1 MDQDK
6 KLSEEN
12 YVRLKCFVEGFAVAL
27 STQEILDKARLD
39 ELVDMLSTHFY
50 LDRDESID
58 DKTIR
63 VICKKAYKERGNHIR
78 FYIDTLYR
86 DDNEEMQFMQLV
98 RDTVAGAD
106 IVPLVRTGMYAIG
119 KKPYLT
125 EADLHAIA
133 DKLIEVFP
141 QHAFFIDR
149 MRINQHT
156 KAKIV
161 EFRISYDTRKTEVYN
176 EEFIW

>member
-1 MDQDK
+1 MDQEK

-12 YVRLKCFVEGFAVAL
+12 YVRLKCFDDGFAAAL

-39 ELVDMLSTHFY
+39 ELVNMLSMHFCINTNENV
-50 LDRDESID
+50 DE
-58 DKTIR
+58 KLIR
-63 VICKKAYKERGNHIR
+63 VVCKKAYKERRNHIR

-86 DDNEEMQFMQLV
+86 DENEEMQFMQLV
-98 RDTVAGAD
+98 RDTVPGAD
-106 IVPLVRTGMYAIG
+106 IAPLVRTGMYAIG

-133 DKLIEVFP
+133 GKLIEVFP
-141 QHAFFIDR
+141 QHAFFVDR
-149 MRINQHT
+149 MRINQYT
-156 KAKIV
+156 KAKIG